1 MKRKKVKLEYR
12 TVFLS
17 DTHLG
22 MRETGIQKLNHF
34 LSHISC
40 KTLVLNGDFIDGW
53 ALEGSGEWKKA
64 HTRCVRLIL
73 KMVEKEKT
81 KVIYLRGNHDDFL
94 SRILPITFDR
104 IKICEKYIHKGKER
118 KYLVLH
124 GDCFDS
130 FSTKRKWIARIGSI
144 GYDNLMRFNR
154 IYNKYRKF
162 RGKKPFSL
170 SAWAKAKVK
179 SAVNHVHRYEDSLA
193 KMARK
198 HKCEGMICGHIHVAA
213 DRIIEGIHY
222 LNSGDWVESNTAI
235 VEEKNGHLGILSYD
249 QFCRNMK
256 LLTESNYRSRA
267 NFSSFKKNHPSRIG
281 KSTTLDALSAN

>member
-22 MRETGIQKLNHF
+22 MRETGVQKLNHF

-144 GYDNLMRFNR
+144 GYNNLMRFNR

-179 SAVNHVHRYEDSLA
+179 SAAVSYTHLTLPT
-193 KMARK
+193 
-198 HKCEGMICGHIHVAA
+198 ICSV
-213 DRIIEGIHY
+213 
-222 LNSGDWVESNTAI
+222 
-235 VEEKNGHLGILSYD
+235 
-249 QFCRNMK
+249 
-256 LLTESNYRSRA
+256 
-267 NFSSFKKNHPSRIG
+267 
-281 KSTTLDALSAN
+281 

>member
-1 MKRKKVKLEYR
+1 MKRTKVKLEYR
-12 TVFLS
+12 SVFLS

-130 FSTKRKWIARIGSI
+130 FSTKRKWIAKIGSI

-193 KMARK
+193 NMARK

-235 VEEKNGHLGILSYD
+235 VEDLRGQMQILDYKI
-249 QFCRNMK
+249 FLRNLSLIK
-256 LLTESNYRSRA
+256 EQATFVTSRSNKR
-267 NFSSFKKNHPSRIG
+267 KKFNIART
-281 KSTTLDALSAN
+281 STSLF

>member
-1 MKRKKVKLEYR
+1 MKRTKVKLEYR
-12 TVFLS
+12 SVFLS

-64 HTRCVRLIL
+64 DTRCVRLIL

-104 IKICEKYIHKGKER
+104 IKVCEKYIHKGKER

-130 FSTKRKWIARIGSI
+130 FSTKRKWIAKIGSV
-144 GYDNLMRFNR
+144 GYNNLMRFNR

-193 KMARK
+193 NMARK

-235 VEEKNGHLGILSYD
+235 VEDLRGQMQVLDYKIFLRNLSLIKE
-249 QFCRNMK
+249 QATFVTSR
-256 LLTESNYRSRA
+256 SNKR
-267 NFSSFKKNHPSRIG
+267 KKFNIART
-281 KSTTLDALSAN
+281 STSLF

>member
-1 MKRKKVKLEYR
+1 MKRTKVKLEYR

-104 IKICEKYIHKGKER
+104 IKVCEKYIHKGKER

-130 FSTKRKWIARIGSI
+130 FSTKRKWIAKIGSV
-144 GYDNLMRFNR
+144 GYNNLMRFNR

-193 KMARK
+193 NMARK

-235 VEEKNGHLGILSYD
+235 VEDLRGQMQVLDYKIFLRNLSLIKE
-249 QFCRNMK
+249 QATFVTSR
-256 LLTESNYRSRA
+256 SNKR
-267 NFSSFKKNHPSRIG
+267 KKFNIART
-281 KSTTLDALSAN
+281 STSLF

>member
-1 MKRKKVKLEYR
+1 MKRTKVKLEYR

-64 HTRCVRLIL
+64 DTRCVRLIL

-104 IKICEKYIHKGKER
+104 IKVCEKYIHKGKER

-193 KMARK
+193 NMARK

-235 VEEKNGHLGILSYD
+235 VEDLRGQMQVLDYKIFLRNLSLIKE
-249 QFCRNMK
+249 QATFVTSR
-256 LLTESNYRSRA
+256 SNKR
-267 NFSSFKKNHPSRIG
+267 KKFNIART
-281 KSTTLDALSAN
+281 STSLF

>member
-1 MKRKKVKLEYR
+1 MKRTKVKLEYR
-12 TVFLS
+12 SVFLS

-64 HTRCVRLIL
+64 DTRCVRLIL

-104 IKICEKYIHKGKER
+104 IKVCEKYIHKGKER

-130 FSTKRKWIARIGSI
+130 FSTKRKWIAKIGSV
-144 GYDNLMRFNR
+144 GYNNLMRFNR

-162 RGKKPFSL
+162 RGKKPCSL

-193 KMARK
+193 NMARK

-235 VEEKNGHLGILSYD
+235 VEDLRGQMQVLDYKIFLRNLSLIKE
-249 QFCRNMK
+249 QATFVTSR
-256 LLTESNYRSRA
+256 SNKR
-267 NFSSFKKNHPSRIG
+267 KKFNIART
-281 KSTTLDALSAN
+281 STSLF

>member
-1 MKRKKVKLEYR
+1 MKTKKVKLEYR

-53 ALEGSGEWKKA
+53 ALEGSGQWKKA

-81 KVIYLRGNHDDFL
+81 RVVYLRGNHDDFL
-94 SRILPITFDR
+94 SKILPITFDR
-104 IKICEKYIHKGKER
+104 IKICEKYIHKGKEK

-154 IYNKYRKF
+154 FYNKYRKL
-162 RGKKPFSL
+162 RGKRPFSL

-193 KMARK
+193 DMARK
-198 HKCEGMICGHIHVAA
+198 HNCDGMICGHIHVAA
-213 DRIIEGIHY
+213 NRMIDGIHY
-222 LNSGDWVESNTAI
+222 LNSGDWVESNSAI
-235 VEEKNGHLGILSYD
+235 VEEKDGSLEILDYE
-249 QFCRNMK
+249 QFCKK
-256 LLTESNYRSRA
+256 LDEHKKTTFYPRA
-267 NFSSFKKNHPSRIG
+267 NFTAASKVVSKRRKTITQ
-281 KSTTLDALSAN
+281 KIDTLN